1 MHTSYSPC
9 RICYTSLNQQ
19 TVLSTLF
26 CTIFWHI
33 TFLQRNKHCWGD
45 GEVQGPTIFQ
55 QYILKK
61 PTKWGIKV
69 WMITKTKTR
78 KQNFLYILWESI
90 SKWTGWIRYGY
101 QNCPWYLHTI
111 SQHRW
116 HLQFDKFY
124 NLAVLPFP
132 SISQI
137 SRTKKACPNSLWK
150 TIWVYSWNHL

>member
-78 KQNFLYILWESI
+78 KQNFLYIGKAFLNEQAEFGMATRI
-90 SKWTGWIRYGY
+90 VLDICIPFHNTVGTYILT
-101 QNCPWYLHTI
+101 NFTTLLFCP
-111 SQHRW
+111 S
-116 HLQFDKFY
+116 
-124 NLAVLPFP
+124 P

-137 SRTKKACPNSLWK
+137 SRTKKACPNCLWK